1 MRKSRASIFTK
12 CRKITLIFLLTVVPL
27 QAAVTLDVATV
38 ASASPGDTVTV
49 TLNLNRGGDDISSLG
64 AALKAQGSAL
74 TYHNFSTGAIIPGA
88 SFSVNNISAD
98 SIRIAFV
105 NFGDGNIT
113 QDGVLVTLRFLVN
126 NGVADST
133 VVNFEFSVLSAT
145 ADDFSNLTVNGNNG
159 MMTIVTYISVNL
171 KLFLQGPYDTSTDLM
186 NDYLGEN
193 TLLPLSQP
201 YSGAPW
207 NYGGTESVA
216 SLPDSAVD
224 WLLLELR
231 DTADGP
237 TVASRAVFLKA
248 NGRVVDTNGSKTVRF
263 ISVPEDTFYII
274 VRQRNHLGIMSATRQ
289 VLSNNSSLYDF
300 STAQSQ
306 AFGSNPQRLM
316 EAGVF
321 AMAAGDGNSD
331 GGVDALD
338 KNEIWRVENG
348 GAWTYT
354 TYGDFNIDGGIDAL
368 DVNLQWRPNN
378 GSATQ
383 IPLQSP

>member
-1 MRKSRASIFTK
+1 MRKSQASIFTH
-12 CRKITLIFLLTVVPL
+12 CRNIIFCFLLTVAPL
-27 QAAVTLDVATV
+27 QAAVTLGVSTV
-38 ASASPGDTVTV
+38 PSASPGDTVTV
-49 TLNLNRGGDDISSLG
+49 TLNLTRGGDDISSLG
-64 AALKAQGSAL
+64 AAIKAQGSAL
-74 TYHNFSTGAIIPGA
+74 TFHDFSAGAIIPGA
-88 SFSVNNISAD
+88 SFSVNDITAD
-98 SIRIAFV
+98 SVRIAFV

-126 NGVADST
+126 NGVSDST
-133 VVNFEFSVLSAT
+133 DVNFEFSVLSAT
-145 ADDFSNLTVNGNNG
+145 AADFSNLTVNGNNG

-171 KLFLQGPYDTSTDLM
+171 KLFLQGPYDTATDLM

-201 YSGAPW
+201 YSSSPW
-207 NYGGTESVA
+207 NYAGTESVA
-216 SLPDSAVD
+216 SLPDSTVD

-231 DTADGP
+231 DSADGP
-237 TVASRAVFLKA
+237 TVASRAAFLKA
-248 NGRVVDTNGSKTVRF
+248 DGRVVDTNDSKTIRF
-263 ISVPEDTFYII
+263 ISVPEDTFFII

-289 VLSNNSSLYDF
+289 VLSSNSPLYDF
-300 STAQSQ
+300 STAQAQ
-306 AFGSNPQRLM
+306 AYGTNPLRMM

-338 KNEIWRVENG
+338 KNDIWRVENG
-348 GAWTYT
+348 GTWTYT
-354 TYGDFNIDGGIDAL
+354 TFGDFNIDGGIDAL

-383 IPLQSP
+383 IPAQSP